1 MKTRSCLLAA
11 AGLCLVGSTASAQ
24 IIMTSI
30 PRLSATAQATGGGT
44 TSGGEKKFALHVM
57 GSPMSLWKYNELAGG
72 PVRTNDSL
80 FDIALFKGSP
90 SSDFLL
96 AGETVFKVGR
106 DFSIGVGG
114 WHNKVGKVT
123 YGFGV
128 ATFDESFELVDIA
141 SGTLDGDLTLS
152 EGHVS
157 FFYKDVGVQAGI
169 VHTNSKLTSS
179 KILAS
184 EIFEDSIGK
193 PLQSIEE
200 NNTANDWD
208 LYGVYKYSGDAKRPF
223 GVSVGAGLYGKQGNT
238 KSAQRSAEDQ
248 VVFSSF
254 VTGTVDVY
262 KGFGLDASYWYI
274 AKTKADLLGLAVP
287 LVADPASRFTF
298 GVSYSFS
305 R

>member
-1 MKTRSCLLAA
+1 MKTRSCLLAT

-30 PRLSATAQATGGGT
+30 PRLSATAQATGR
-44 TSGGEKKFALHVM
+44 SEKKFALHVM

-72 PVRTNDSL
+72 ALEGSNESL
-80 FDIALFKGSP
+80 FDIGLFSGTP

-106 DFSIGVGG
+106 DFSVGVGG

-123 YGFGV
+123 YGFAV
-128 ATFDESFELVDIA
+128 ATVDESFELVDIA
-141 SGTLDGDLTLS
+141 TGTLDGDLTLS
-152 EGHVS
+152 EGHVN
-157 FFYKDVGVQAGI
+157 FFYKAVGVQAGI

-179 KILAS
+179 RILTS
-184 EIFEDSIGK
+184 ETFVDAIGE
-193 PLQSIEE
+193 PLLSIEE
-200 NNTANDWD
+200 NNTVNDWD
-208 LYGVYKYSGDAKRPF
+208 LYGVYKYSGNMKLPF
-223 GVSVGAGLYGKQGNT
+223 GVSVGAGVYGKQGNT
-238 KSAQRSAEDQ
+238 KSAQRAAEDQ

-254 VTGTVDVY
+254 VTGSVDLY

-274 AKTKADLLGLAVP
+274 DKTKADLGLSVP
-287 LVADPASRFTF
+287 LVSDPASRFTF

>member
-1 MKTRSCLLAA
+1 MKTRCCVFV
-11 AGLCLVGSTASAQ
+11 AGLCLAGSPASAQ

-30 PRLSATAQATGGGT
+30 PKLSATSQATGR
-44 TSGGEKKFALHVM
+44 GEKRFALHVM
-57 GSPMSLWKYNELAGG
+57 GSPVSLWKYNELAGG
-72 PVRTNDSL
+72 AV
-80 FDIALFKGSP
+80 KGSDGLYDVGLFSGTP

-106 DFSIGVGG
+106 DFSVGVGG
-114 WHNKVGKVT
+114 WHNKVGKVQ
-123 YGFGV
+123 YGFAV
-128 ATFDESFELVDIA
+128 LTVDQDLFPVDIA
-141 SGTLDGDLTLS
+141 TGTLDGDLTLS

-157 FFYKDVGVQAGI
+157 LFYKAVGVQAGI

-179 KILAS
+179 TILQS
-184 EIFEDSIGK
+184 EAFPSAEGTA
-193 PLQSIEE
+193 LQSIEQ
-200 NNTANDWD
+200 NNSVNDWD
-208 LYGVYKYSGDAKRPF
+208 LYGVYKYSGHAKRPF
-223 GVSVGAGLYGKQGNT
+223 GVSAGAGVYGKQGNT

-254 VTGTVDVY
+254 VTGTVDLY

-274 AKTKADLLGLAVP
+274 AKTKADLLGLNEP
-287 LVADPASRFTF
+287 LVSDPASRFTF

>member
-1 MKTRSCLLAA
+1 MKTRCCLFA

-30 PRLSATAQATGGGT
+30 PRLSVTSQTTG
-44 TSGGEKKFALHVM
+44 SGERKFALHVM

-72 PVRTNDSL
+72 PVEGSNGLYDVGL
-80 FDIALFKGSP
+80 FSGTP
-90 SSDFLL
+90 SSDFLF

-106 DFSIGVGG
+106 NFSVGVGG

-123 YGFGV
+123 YGFAV
-128 ATFDESFELVDIA
+128 ATLDEYFDLVDIA
-141 SGTLDGDLTLS
+141 TGTLDGDLTLS

-157 FFYKDVGVQAGI
+157 LFYKAVGVQAGI

-179 KILAS
+179 TILTS
-184 EIFEDSIGK
+184 EAFPWAEGA
-193 PLQSIEE
+193 PLQSIEQ
-200 NNTANDWD
+200 NNSVNDWD
-208 LYGVYKYSGDAKRPF
+208 VYGVYKYSGEAKRPF
-223 GVSVGAGLYGKQGNT
+223 GFSAGAGIYGKQGNT
-238 KSAQRSAEDQ
+238 NSAQRSAEDQ

-262 KGFGLDASYWYI
+262 KGFGIDASYWYI
-274 AKTKADLLGLAVP
+274 AKTQADLGLSAP
-287 LVADPASRFTF
+287 LVSDPASRFTF

>member
-1 MKTRSCLLAA
+1 MKTRCCLFA

-30 PRLSATAQATGGGT
+30 PRLSATSQATGR
-44 TSGGEKKFALHVM
+44 GEKTFAVHLM
-57 GSPMSLWKYNELAGG
+57 GSPMSLWKYNELAAG
-72 PVRTNDSL
+72 PV
-80 FDIALFKGSP
+80 KGSDGLYDVGLFSGTP
-90 SSDFLL
+90 SSDFLI

-106 DFSIGVGG
+106 DFSVGVGG
-114 WHNKVGKVT
+114 WHNKVGKVQ
-123 YGFGV
+123 YGFAV
-128 ATFDESFELVDIA
+128 ATVDEFLDLVDIA
-141 SGTLDGDLTLS
+141 SGTLEGDLTLS

-157 FFYKDVGVQAGI
+157 FFYKTVGVQAGI

-179 KILAS
+179 TILGSDAFPS
-184 EIFEDSIGK
+184 AIGT

-200 NNTANDWD
+200 NNSVNDWD
-208 LYGVYKYSGDAKRPF
+208 LYGVYKYGGNAKRPF
-223 GVSVGAGLYGKQGNT
+223 GVSAGAGVYGKQGNT

-254 VTGTVDVY
+254 VTGTVDIY
-262 KGFGLDASYWYI
+262 RGFGLDASYWYI
-274 AKTKADLLGLAVP
+274 AKTKADLLGLNDP
-287 LVADPASRFTF
+287 LVSDPASRFTF

>member
-11 AGLCLVGSTASAQ
+11 AGLCLMASTASAQ

-30 PRLSATAQATGGGT
+30 PRLSATAQTTGGGRD
-44 TSGGEKKFALHVM
+44 GGEKKFAVHVM

-72 PVRTNDSL
+72 PVRNSSL
-80 FDIALFKGSP
+80 FDVALFKGTP

-128 ATFDESFELVDIA
+128 ATFDEYFDLVDIA

-157 FFYKDVGVQAGI
+157 FFYKSVGVQAGV

-179 KILAS
+179 TILSS
-184 EIFEDSIGK
+184 EAFPWAEGTA
-193 PLQSIEE
+193 LQSIEE
-200 NNTANDWD
+200 NNSVNDWD
-208 LYGVYKYSGDAKRPF
+208 LYGVYKYSGDTKRPF

-238 KSAQRSAEDQ
+238 KSAQRAAEDQ

-254 VTGTVDVY
+254 VTGTIDIY
-262 KGFGLDASYWYI
+262 KGFGVDASYWYI
-274 AKTKADLLGLAVP
+274 AKTKADLLGLTVP